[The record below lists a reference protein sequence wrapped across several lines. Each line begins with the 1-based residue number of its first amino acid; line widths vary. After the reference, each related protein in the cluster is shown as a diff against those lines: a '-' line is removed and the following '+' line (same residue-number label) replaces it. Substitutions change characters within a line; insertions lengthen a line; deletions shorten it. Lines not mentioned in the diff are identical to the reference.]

1 MVTQERT
8 GRLPLEYKSHAT
20 LHAMAKRVGKASL
33 ELIKQAYIEWT
44 HDNVDTDIN
53 MNEWQTMW
61 AKRYGTNVGTK
72 DKPKYVIDEYSFGYI
87 CKEMR
92 SLRTAHE
99 GGYALSQITKVG
111 DIRKCAQAVS
121 GKSDEKG
128 EVSEAD
134 KLLARIAKA
143 DKRARRAVWKELNKE
158 FG

>member
-20 LHAMAKRVGKASL
+20 LHVMAKRVGKASL

-44 HDNVDTDIN
+44 HDNVNTDIN
-53 MNEWQTMW
+53 MNEWQMMW

-72 DKPKYVIDEYSFGYI
+72 AKPKYVIDEYSFGYI

-99 GGYALSQITKVG
+99 GGYALSQITRVG
-111 DIRKCAQAVS
+111 QIREYAKAVS
-121 GKSDEKG
+121 GTSDDKP
-128 EVSEAD
+128 EVSEVD
-134 KLLARIAKA
+134 KLFARIDKMSAREQRSLYNKLAK
-143 DKRARRAVWKELNKE
+143 K